1 MPNRSIKSMAALAQ
15 IIADIESRPVVIA
28 IAGGVASGKTTL
40 ANMLVYELEN
50 LGLTAQACSTD
61 NFLKTNAELHQ
72 MGLDNKK
79 GWPES
84 YNLKKLSDFIIEF
97 KNRIR
102 FDSSI
107 SIPYYCHYK
116 YDVVP
121 NNYLHVHCSDV
132 LIVEGVTALNPQLS
146 QLYDFSIYLEADPDF
161 AKAWFVERALK
172 LINAAIA
179 QPDNFYHKWSAW
191 DPEKIMPVLD
201 DCWQK
206 INLENLN
213 QNIILTK
220 DKADLV
226 IEKNLEHDY
235 ISFIRTADA

>member
-1 MPNRSIKSMAALAQ
+1 MPNRSIKSITNLAQ
-15 IIADIESRPVVIA
+15 EVADIESRPIVIA

-40 ANMLVYELEN
+40 ANMLVHELEI
-50 LGLTAQACSTD
+50 LGLTAQSCSTD

-72 MGLDNKK
+72 LGLDSKK
-79 GWPES
+79 GWPET
-84 YNLKKLSDFIIEF
+84 YNLKKLANFIIAF
-97 KNRIR
+97 KNIIN

-121 NNYLHVHCSDV
+121 NNYLHVHVSDV
-132 LIVEGVTALNPQLS
+132 LIVEGVTALNS
-146 QLYDFSIYLEADPDF
+146 QVTHLYDFCIYLEADPDF
-161 AKAWFVERALK
+161 AKSWFVERSLK

-179 QPDNFYHKWSAW
+179 EPNNFYHKWSAW
-191 DPEKIMPVLD
+191 ELEKIMPVLD

-213 QNIILTK
+213 QNIVLTK
-220 DKADLV
+220 SKADLL

-235 ISFIRTADA
+235 ISFTRTEDA